1 MLGPQAQGGCDVLYG
16 GEHISEKASFR
27 HESWCCCREFNVGES
42 TRALNWVSLFFFFLF
57 TYLFLYF
64 WLHWVFIAVR
74 GLSLV
79 AASRGY
85 SSLQCTGLSL
95 AV

>member
-1 MLGPQAQGGCDVLYG
+1 MNSGAMNTVVHVSFRIIVLYG
-16 GEHISEKASFR
+16 YVPRSGMAGSYCNSISI
-27 HESWCCCREFNVGES
+27 
-42 TRALNWVSLFFFFLF
+42 LFIFLKKF
-57 TYLFLYF
+57 IYLFVYF